1 MKIVQEN
8 EISKNKDIL
17 IDQEELEFFDKLKE
31 ILSMG
36 WIKNTRV
43 GNHGS
48 VGNMLED
55 ILGIPENNLPLPD
68 ISKWELKSRKV
79 NSTAL
84 TTLFHTEPYPRNER
98 FVPRML
104 LPNYGWRH
112 AEAGI
117 KYPETEMSF
126 RQTINSLS
134 RSDRGFKV
142 EVDRENEKVFISFD
156 SDYIDKVRHEEW
168 YNFVKDGIGLNDLSP
183 QPSWN
188 FNDLF
193 VITKNKLSNVCYA
206 HASTKVIDGI
216 EYCRYDLFE
225 FFIGFSEESFINALE
240 EGYIY
245 VDFDARTGHN
255 HGTKFRIRGNK
266 LLSLYRQELKLI

>member
-1 MKIVQEN
+1 MT
-8 EISKNKDIL
+8 IL
-17 IDQEELEFFDKLKE
+17 IDKEEIEFFDKLKE

-68 ISKWELKSRKV
+68 ISKWELKSRKS
-79 NSTAL
+79 NSKAL
-84 TTLFHTEPYPRNER
+84 TTLFHTEPYPRTER
-98 FVPRML
+98 FVPRIL

-112 AEAGI
+112 AEAGE
-117 KYPETEMSF
+117 KYPDSEMSF
-126 RQTINSLS
+126 RQTINTLV

-142 EVDRENEKVFISFD
+142 EVDRKNEKVFISFD
-156 SDYIDKVRHEEW
+156 SNYINKERHEAW
-168 YNFVKDGIGLNDLSP
+168 YNFVKDGVGLNDLSP
-183 QPSWN
+183 QPSWS

-193 VITKNKLSNVCYA
+193 SITQNKLSNCCYA
-206 HASTKVIDGI
+206 HASTKIEDGI
-216 EYCRYDLFE
+216 EYCKYDLFE
-225 FFIGFSEESFINALE
+225 FFIGFSEESFIQGLE

-255 HGTKFRIRGNK
+255 HGTKFRIRRNK
-266 LLSLYRQELKLI
+266 FLSLYREEVKII